1 MKLKLLGANIQDAF
15 LTAPWTE
22 KLLIRVGPEF
32 DYDQG
37 KVFIISNALYEL
49 KSSSSSFM
57 NYIEDEMIFKSNYA
71 DGHV

>member
-1 MKLKLLGANIQDAF
+1 MKLELLGANIQYAF

-22 KLLIRVGPEF
+22 KLLIRAGHEF
-32 DYDQG
+32 GHEQG

-49 KSSSSSFM
+49 KSSSYSFM
-57 NYIEDEMIFKSNYA
+57 NYIVDEMGFKSNYA